1 MMCVCVYIFAMRIAA
16 SQKSY
21 GNCAWIEKESKM
33 MMLHACMHPSILHI
47 YIHLYVCGKK
57 HSITYNCNYKIW
69 IWRKIE
75 IFIFCTHIHNN
86 NNINVFLLLNLF
98 LFRLWLYFKW
108 NEIIKKMKN
117 ETARESNLSF
127 SLYYNCYRV
136 LFCCW
141 MHVFAC
147 SFSYY
152 ICLHS
157 RSLVLNLYTIYIYI
171 CFKSCSSKY
180 DSISLK
186 ILLL

>member
-86 NNINVFLLLNLF
+86 NNINVFFFLIYFCLGCDYILNEMKLLK
-98 LFRLWLYFKW
+98 RW
-108 NEIIKKMKN
+108 KMRQQEN
-117 ETARESNLSF
+117 Q
-127 SLYYNCYRV
+127 
-136 LFCCW
+136 
-141 MHVFAC
+141 
-147 SFSYY
+147 
-152 ICLHS
+152 
-157 RSLVLNLYTIYIYI
+157 
-171 CFKSCSSKY
+171 
-180 DSISLK
+180 ISLFFF
-186 ILLL
+186 II